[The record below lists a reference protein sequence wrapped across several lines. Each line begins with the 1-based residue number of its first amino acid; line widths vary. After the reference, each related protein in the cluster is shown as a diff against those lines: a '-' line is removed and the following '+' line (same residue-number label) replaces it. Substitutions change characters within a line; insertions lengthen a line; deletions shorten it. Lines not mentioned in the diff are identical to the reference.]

1 MKLCVTN
8 ESYIKY
14 TYMISQ
20 KHNHMML
27 WTMQALLRRV
37 QPHQR
42 DCGGKESRISNQ
54 NQSRIH
60 SKCMEP
66 RHVST
71 STHAHDGNVQHQNI
85 PPPSLS
91 LSLSYSQIPKFPLRP
106 SLHHSPDG
114 SMTLQLRTQQQHN
127 TNKTTP
133 LFSC

>member
-1 MKLCVTN
+1 MIILLINYISIFYMKLCVTN

-27 WTMQALLRRV
+27 WTMQALLRRA

-42 DCGGKESRISNQ
+42 DCGGKESTISNQ

-91 LSLSYSQIPKFPLRP
+91 LSLSLTHKSQNSLYAPL
-106 SLHHSPDG
+106 SITHQ
-114 SMTLQLRTQQQHN
+114 MAA
-127 TNKTTP
+127 
-133 LFSC
+133 